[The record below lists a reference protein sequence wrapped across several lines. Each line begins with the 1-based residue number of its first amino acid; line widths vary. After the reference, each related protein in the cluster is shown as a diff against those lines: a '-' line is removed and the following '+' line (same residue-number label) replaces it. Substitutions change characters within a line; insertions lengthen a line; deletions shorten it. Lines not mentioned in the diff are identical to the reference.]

1 MIPKT
6 SEELYQ
12 TRIKEIINYVKF
24 TNSFPTRGVKD
35 IKFSDNSC
43 LMGEWF
49 KTNRFK
55 LQTLAQTNPD
65 ALILVQL
72 SDKYMKKTDE
82 KNINARFNKRIKEMI
97 DFVNNNNY
105 FPTYEDNVKFND
117 NSSMY
122 VWYYTNKKRIKE
134 AISKGD
140 IYAKELFSL
149 EQRYRKKKLKNK
161 YPKTLYYQNKEYTLK
176 EFSKYLNITNDDL
189 LDYLQVFCKDIYNI
203 KQPELERIR
212 NTILNINRLK
222 NMVIKEENI
231 SNIKLDKFIRKYNLD
246 PKIITT
252 HFDKLVTIGL
262 SKEEALTSI
271 KNEFNNNGN
280 KISVDWIYDAY
291 QELNNNSLLYD
302 RNYVIK
308 YMINTNLSLYDALL
322 KILIETKLSNYKEPK
337 YIKEV
342 IFYTIK
348 SSDYET
354 TKNYIKSLFNLDDF
368 YIKTINDIKQD
379 YDKVTDSK
387 KDQTDRNIL
396 LEELI
401 NNYDYYSQNKNIIKE
416 QYNLSKYEIMFI
428 EARKNELEE
437 KRHLRKN

>member
-12 TRIKEIINYVKF
+12 TRIKEIINYVKS

-222 NMVIKEENI
+222 NMVIKEANI

-271 KNEFNNNGN
+271 KNEFNNNDN

-302 RNYVIK
+302 RNYVIN

-348 SSDYET
+348 SSDYEI

-387 KDQTDRNIL
+387 NDQTDRNIL

>member
-12 TRIKEIINYVKF
+12 TRIKEIINYVKS

-271 KNEFNNNGN
+271 KNEFNNNDN

-302 RNYVIK
+302 RNYVIN

-348 SSDYET
+348 SSDYEI

-387 KDQTDRNIL
+387 NDQTDRNIL

>member
-12 TRIKEIINYVKF
+12 TRIKEIINYVKS

-271 KNEFNNNGN
+271 KNEFNNNDN

-302 RNYVIK
+302 RNYVIN

>member
-12 TRIKEIINYVKF
+12 TRIKEIINYVKS

-161 YPKTLYYQNKEYTLK
+161 YPNTLYYQNKEYTLK

-271 KNEFNNNGN
+271 KNEFNNNDN

-302 RNYVIK
+302 RNYVIN

>member
-12 TRIKEIINYVKF
+12 TRIKEIINYVKS

-302 RNYVIK
+302 RNYVIN

-348 SSDYET
+348 SSDYEI

-387 KDQTDRNIL
+387 NDQTDRNIL

>member
-12 TRIKEIINYVKF
+12 TRIKEIINYVKS

-302 RNYVIK
+302 RNYVIN

-387 KDQTDRNIL
+387 NDQTDRNIL

>member
-12 TRIKEIINYVKF
+12 TRIKEIINYVKS
-24 TNSFPTRGVKD
+24 TNSFPTRGAKD
-35 IKFSDNSC
+35 IKFSDDSC

-161 YPKTLYYQNKEYTLK
+161 YPKTLYYQNKEYTIK

-271 KNEFNNNGN
+271 KNEFNNNDN

-387 KDQTDRNIL
+387 NDQTDRNIL

>member
-12 TRIKEIINYVKF
+12 TRIKEIINYVKS

-65 ALILVQL
+65 ALILVKL

-271 KNEFNNNGN
+271 KNEFNNNDN

>member
-12 TRIKEIINYVKF
+12 TRIKEIINYVKS

-271 KNEFNNNGN
+271 KNEFNNNDN

-302 RNYVIK
+302 RNYVIN

-387 KDQTDRNIL
+387 NDQTDRNIL

>member
-12 TRIKEIINYVKF
+12 TRIKEIINYVKS

-189 LDYLQVFCKDIYNI
+189 LDYIQVFCKDIYNI

-252 HFDKLVTIGL
+252 HFDKLATIGL

-387 KDQTDRNIL
+387 NDQTDRNIL

>member
-12 TRIKEIINYVKF
+12 TRIKEIINYVKS

-271 KNEFNNNGN
+271 KNEFNNNDN

-302 RNYVIK
+302 RNYVIN

-337 YIKEV
+337 YIKKV

-348 SSDYET
+348 SSDYVT

-387 KDQTDRNIL
+387 NDQTDRNIL

>member
-6 SEELYQ
+6 SEEQYQ
-12 TRIKEIINYVKF
+12 KRIKEMINYIVS
-24 TNSFPTRGVKD
+24 TNSFPTRGAKD
-35 IKFSDNSC
+35 IRFRDNSC

-49 KTNRFK
+49 KTNRHK
-55 LQTLAQTNPD
+55 LKMLSKTNLDARTL
-65 ALILVQL
+65 VEL
-72 SDKYMKKTDE
+72 SDKYMKKTDK
-82 KNINARFNKRIKEMI
+82 KNIDDRFNFRIKEMI

-105 FPTYEDNVKFND
+105 FPTYEDNTKFDD

-134 AISKGD
+134 AILQGD
-140 IYAKELFSL
+140 IYAKELYSL
-149 EQRYRKKKLKNK
+149 EQRYRRNKLKNK
-161 YPKTLYYQNKEYTLK
+161 YPKTLNYQNKEYTLK
-176 EFSKYLNITNDDL
+176 EFAKYLNITKDDL
-189 LDYLQVFCKDIYNI
+189 LEYLQVFCKDIYNI

-212 NTILNINRLK
+212 NTVLNINRLK
-222 NMVIKEENI
+222 NMIDKELDIKDV
-231 SNIKLDKFIRKYNLD
+231 KLTKFIKKYNLD
-246 PKIITT
+246 PKTIIT
-252 HFDKLVTIGL
+252 HFDKLISMGL
-262 SKEEALTSI
+262 SKEEALSSI

-280 KISVDWIYDAY
+280 KISIDWIYDAY
-291 QELNNNSLLYD
+291 EELNNSNNLYD
-302 RNYVIK
+302 RDYVVN
-308 YMINTNLSLYDALL
+308 YMINTNTSLYDALL
-322 KILIETKLSNYKEPK
+322 KLLIDTKLSNYKEPK

-354 TKNYIKSLFNLDDF
+354 TKSYTESLFKLDDF
-368 YIKTINDIKQD
+368 HINMINNIKQE
-379 YDKVTDSK
+379 YDKVIKNEDE
-387 KDQTDRNIL
+387 QVDRNAL

-401 NNYDYYSQNKNIIKE
+401 NNYDYYNENKSIIKE

>member
-12 TRIKEIINYVKF
+12 TRIKEIINYVKS
-24 TNSFPTRGVKD
+24 TNSFPIRGVKD

-302 RNYVIK
+302 RNYVIN

-387 KDQTDRNIL
+387 NDQTDRNIL

>member
-12 TRIKEIINYVKF
+12 TRIKEIINYVKS

-271 KNEFNNNGN
+271 KNEFNNNDN

-348 SSDYET
+348 SSDYEI

-387 KDQTDRNIL
+387 NDQTDRNIL

>member
-12 TRIKEIINYVKF
+12 TRIKEIINYVKS

-348 SSDYET
+348 SGDYET

-387 KDQTDRNIL
+387 NDQTDRNIL

>member
-12 TRIKEIINYVKF
+12 TRIKEIINYVKS

-271 KNEFNNNGN
+271 KNEFNNNDN

-354 TKNYIKSLFNLDDF
+354 TKNYIKSLFNLDEF

-387 KDQTDRNIL
+387 NDQTDRNIL

>member
-12 TRIKEIINYVKF
+12 TRIKEIINYVKS

-271 KNEFNNNGN
+271 KNEFNNNDN

-354 TKNYIKSLFNLDDF
+354 TKNYIKSLFNLDEF

>member
-12 TRIKEIINYVKF
+12 TRIKEIINYVKS

-387 KDQTDRNIL
+387 NDQTDRNIL

>member
-12 TRIKEIINYVKF
+12 TRIKEIINYVKS

-49 KTNRFK
+49 KINRFK

-252 HFDKLVTIGL
+252 HFDKLATIGL

-302 RNYVIK
+302 RNYVIN

-348 SSDYET
+348 SSDYEI

-387 KDQTDRNIL
+387 NDQTDRNIL

>member
-12 TRIKEIINYVKF
+12 TRIKEIINYVKS

-271 KNEFNNNGN
+271 KNEFNNNDN

-302 RNYVIK
+302 RNYVIN
-308 YMINTNLSLYDALL
+308 YMINTNLPLYDALL

-387 KDQTDRNIL
+387 NDQTDRNIL

>member
-12 TRIKEIINYVKF
+12 TRIQEIINYVKS

-302 RNYVIK
+302 RNYVIN

-387 KDQTDRNIL
+387 NDQTDRNIL